1 MDYFIEKCREVY
13 FCTEEYSDA
22 AFIVS
27 NFCLYGIFYELHMME
42 KDDSIGQE
50 CQDYIE
56 MCRDNLEAAL
66 ANLNILM
73 PATQESIN
81 ALAVGV
87 SSLSF
92 MISSL
97 HLQKFRPCMQSKSPS
112 HPWAGTLRQRPCICV
127 RRWDTIV

>member
-1 MDYFIEKCREVY
+1 VDYFIEKCREVY

-22 AFIVS
+22 AFIIA
-27 NFCLYGIFYELHMME
+27 NFGLYSIFYELHLTE
-42 KDDSIGQE
+42 KNDSIGQE

-56 MCRDNLEAAL
+56 MCRDNLEVAL

-87 SSLSF
+87 SSPS
-92 MISSL
+92 ISISNGL
-97 HLQKFRPCMQSKSPS
+97 LLI
-112 HPWAGTLRQRPCICV
+112 AI
-127 RRWDTIV
+127 